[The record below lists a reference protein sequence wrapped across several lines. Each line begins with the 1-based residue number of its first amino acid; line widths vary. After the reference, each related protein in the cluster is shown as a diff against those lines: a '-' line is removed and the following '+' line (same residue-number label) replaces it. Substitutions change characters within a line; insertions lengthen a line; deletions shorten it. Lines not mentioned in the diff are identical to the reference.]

1 MVSVP
6 FLHADRARLAQAGRQ
21 PEVGWVWTEGYARV
35 HQSAALISTCLSSAA
50 CFRLAETSFK

>member
-21 PEVGWVWTEGYARV
+21 PEVGWVWTEGHARV
-35 HQSAALISTCLSSAA
+35 HQSPALISTCLSSAA
-50 CFRLAETSFK
+50 CFRLAET